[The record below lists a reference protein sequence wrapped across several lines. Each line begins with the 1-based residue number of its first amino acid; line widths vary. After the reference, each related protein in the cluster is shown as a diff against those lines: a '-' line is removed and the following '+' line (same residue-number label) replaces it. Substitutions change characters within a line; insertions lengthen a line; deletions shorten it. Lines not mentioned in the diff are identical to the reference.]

1 MERGKR
7 DVKRSDDDFVETEQS
22 NLEKENKFT
31 RKQNIQQTSTE
42 ASPRSN
48 ETNEV
53 IKKPNSSLVHKKPA
67 ALMRYL
73 YRIKDCVI
81 LKKKQL
87 VHNFKEHV
95 NQKAME
101 DAALWVL
108 SYVAKAYHFLRK
120 KIEEHAND
128 SMEGKDL
135 SMRS

>member
-1 MERGKR
+1 M
-7 DVKRSDDDFVETEQS
+7 
-22 NLEKENKFT
+22 EKERKSSSQARKENVASISSSEIDEANVKSVNKT
-31 RKQNIQQTSTE
+31 RG
-42 ASPRSN
+42 
-48 ETNEV
+48 V
-53 IKKPNSSLVHKKPA
+53 VKKPNNSLVHRRPA
-67 ALMRYL
+67 SLMKYL

-87 VHNFKEHV
+87 VRNVKEHI